1 MNLESYCAGEPLEV
15 GTETVLLI
23 DNATVEDR
31 WGVSRV
37 LNVSIKD
44 PHNPVLMPDRPWEDS
59 VGQQNV
65 IYDDEAGVFR
75 MWYTG
80 TDWNAWMHQFRFK
93 DWKAERHGYPYF
105 VCYAESLDGVHWDK
119 PMLEGK
125 PYGQYE
131 KTNVVVTGQ
140 QKAQGV
146 RVMWNPLGGVQQSRF
161 LMTYKDNLA
170 EGYGCLCLAYSDD
183 GIHWREDPSNPA
195 FIGLRD
201 TWQNMVFDPVRER
214 WLMFT
219 RPVCTAGVGDMPGG
233 PTEHNYKRRTAVM
246 VGETPYDF
254 GQPRVVMW
262 PEEVDDPDIDHMVVS
277 RVGSHFIGFVGMMGP
292 PPHMAFHLHLA
303 FSSDGLHWNMLPDR
317 SVYLPHG
324 GSDAFDS
331 GSTSGAG
338 GIVSMGNTD
347 FIYYRGSRHG
357 QAQGNRNNVS
367 GIGRAQ
373 FLRDR
378 FVAQMGAHT
387 GGFLLTREMV
397 VAAPELIVNTTVADG
412 YNSDPATAIVPPEFA
427 VEVLQFGESGAPSPV
442 PGFTLADC
450 TTQAVDLVEHK
461 VTWKN
466 KQDMAELVGRPV
478 FLRFYLKNVGLY
490 SLRFRDG
497 GSG

>member
-1 MNLESYCAGEPLEV
+1 
-15 GTETVLLI
+15 
-23 DNATVEDR
+23 
-31 WGVSRV
+31 
-37 LNVSIKD
+37 
-44 PHNPVLMPDRPWEDS
+44 
-59 VGQQNV
+59 
-65 IYDDEAGVFR
+65 
-75 MWYTG
+75 
-80 TDWNAWMHQFRFK
+80 
-93 DWKAERHGYPYF
+93 
-105 VCYAESLDGVHWDK
+105 
-119 PMLEGK
+119 
-125 PYGQYE
+125 
-131 KTNVVVTGQ
+131 
-140 QKAQGV
+140 
-146 RVMWNPLGGVQQSRF
+146 
-161 LMTYKDNLA
+161 MTYKDNLA

-214 WLMFT
+214 WLMFG
-219 RPVCTAGVGDMPGG
+219 RPVCTAGVGDVSGG
-233 PTEHNYKRRTAVM
+233 PTEHNFKRRTAVM

-277 RVGSHFIGFVGMMGP
+277 RVGSHFIGFVGMMGRRRTW
-292 PPHMAFHLHLA
+292 HSICIWRLAAMACTGICCPT
-303 FSSDGLHWNMLPDR
+303 GL
-317 SVYLPHG
+317 YIFPHG

-387 GGFLLTREMV
+387 GGFLLTREMI

-412 YNSDPATAIVPPEFA
+412 YNSDPATAIVPPNSLSKCCVSARA
-427 VEVLQFGESGAPSPV
+427 VPRVPCPV
-442 PGFTLADC
+442 HSCRLHHTGC
-450 TTQAVDLVEHK
+450 
-461 VTWKN
+461 
-466 KQDMAELVGRPV
+466 
-478 FLRFYLKNVGLY
+478 
-490 SLRFRDG
+490 
-497 GSG
+497 

>member
-37 LNVSIKD
+37 LNVPIKD

-75 MWYTG
+75 MWYAG

-131 KTNVVVTGQ
+131 RTNVVVTGQ

-201 TWQNMVFDPVRER
+201 TWQNMVFDPVREH
-214 WLMFT
+214 WLMFG
-219 RPVCTAGVGDMPGG
+219 RPVCTAGVGDVSGG
-233 PTEHNYKRRTAVM
+233 TDGA
-246 VGETPYDF
+246 
-254 GQPRVVMW
+254 QLQ
-262 PEEVDDPDIDHMVVS
+262 
-277 RVGSHFIGFVGMMGP
+277 
-292 PPHMAFHLHLA
+292 A
-303 FSSDGLHWNMLPDR
+303 SDGGDGR
-317 SVYLPHG
+317 G
-324 GSDAFDS
+324 DA
-331 GSTSGAG
+331 
-338 GIVSMGNTD
+338 V
-347 FIYYRGSRHG
+347 
-357 QAQGNRNNVS
+357 
-367 GIGRAQ
+367 
-373 FLRDR
+373 
-378 FVAQMGAHT
+378 
-387 GGFLLTREMV
+387 
-397 VAAPELIVNTTVADG
+397 
-412 YNSDPATAIVPPEFA
+412 
-427 VEVLQFGESGAPSPV
+427 
-442 PGFTLADC
+442 
-450 TTQAVDLVEHK
+450 
-461 VTWKN
+461 
-466 KQDMAELVGRPV
+466 
-478 FLRFYLKNVGLY
+478 
-490 SLRFRDG
+490 
-497 GSG
+497 